1 MHKAQGPAQFADAQ
15 SGFADKLEQYTFA
28 RASELNKTFSW
39 NEDNISR
46 FYELNQFLCEKQRLL
61 YRKVESALA
70 ASHTALKTDPEFLGG
85 EVEIQGR
92 LMLAP
97 PYDEKYLLPGLS
109 EPVFSAMVER
119 ANRRTYDVT
128 CSTYHALEPYDSTA
142 A

>member
-15 SGFADKLEQYTFA
+15 SGFADKLEQYAFA

-70 ASHTALKTDPEFLGG
+70 ASHTALKTDPEFLA
-85 EVEIQGR
+85 ER
-92 LMLAP
+92 LKYKAGLCLP
-97 PYDEKYLLPGLS
+97 PL
-109 EPVFSAMVER
+109 
-119 ANRRTYDVT
+119 
-128 CSTYHALEPYDSTA
+128 
-142 A
+142 

>member
-15 SGFADKLEQYTFA
+15 SGFADKLEKYTFA

-97 PYDEKYLLPGLS
+97 PMMKNTCCRGFLS
-109 EPVFSAMVER
+109 RYSPQWWSGQ
-119 ANRRTYDVT
+119 
-128 CSTYHALEPYDSTA
+128 TA
-142 A
+142 GPMM